1 MELIIIFVIIG
12 LIYVIYSFG
21 KNDGKKEEKRYP
33 AFIIA
38 KSKTKDSE
46 HLKKN
51 NEYLLQIWI
60 SFPQSVTVKILNF
73 QRSFFHYS
81 TFNEFLKDWEPLFN
95 DTDKMQVYLGGEYE
109 FDFPKNFD
117 KIPEIANYDISNYAY
132 LKNLFERYLETH
144 KEEKENLRKTL
155 KEISIDIRT

>member
-1 MELIIIFVIIG
+1 M
-12 LIYVIYSFG
+12 IYIIYSFG
-21 KNDGKKEEKRYP
+21 KNDGKREEKRYP

-38 KSKTKDSE
+38 KSKTGNDE

-51 NEYLLQIWI
+51 NEYLLQIWT
-60 SFPQSVTVKILNF
+60 SFPQNVNVKILNV
-73 QRSFFHYS
+73 QRLFSHYS
-81 TFNEFLKDWEPLFN
+81 TFNEFLKDWEPLFD
-95 DTDKMQVYLGGEYE
+95 DTDKMQVYLGGEYV

-117 KIPEIANYDISNYAY
+117 KIPEIAHYDTSNYAY

-155 KEISIDIRT
+155 REININMQT